1 MASTTTIN
9 TNTNTITVGV
19 IGVGYVGEHLVT
31 TFGKKFKVIGY
42 DLSKARVEY
51 LKETPQIKDNSLIK
65 LQYTTDGL
73 NECDLFCISVPTLL
87 RNDKSVDDSYV
98 KSAGKTVE
106 EFAKPGATVVME
118 SSVSVGMTRSIL
130 GHLRDKNIFVGFSPE
145 RVDPGRVEP
154 PCDEI
159 PKIISG
165 LDQESLSKVHEY
177 YSQVFKTTVKVS
189 SSETAEMCKLYENC
203 FRMVNIAYANE
214 AADECEK
221 HNIDVYEMIKACATK
236 PFGFMPFYPG
246 LGVGGHCIPVNPFY
260 LDTNCDFKLLMQA
273 THTTL
278 QRPQQKAQEL
288 VAKYPEATNFLVV
301 GVAFKPG
308 ESYTMNAP
316 GLEFAKA
323 LKNNHKKK
331 VTILDPL
338 VTSLKDFDTL
348 SFGGSILCIEH
359 KQFDI
364 VVIAMKQHKVHFSAL
379 VTVCQDNTT
388 PLEKFCDI

>member
-1 MASTTTIN
+1 MASYNKHTVV
-9 TNTNTITVGV
+9 VGV

-42 DLSKARVEY
+42 DLSQARIEY
-51 LKETPQIKDNSLIK
+51 LRSTPQVSTNPNIT
-65 LQYTTDGL
+65 LQHTTDGL
-73 NECDLFCISVPTLL
+73 ETCDLFCISVPTLL
-87 RNDKSVDDSYV
+87 RSDKSIDDSYV

-106 EFAKPGATVVME
+106 QFAKQGATVVME
-118 SSVSVGMTRSIL
+118 SSVSVGMTRTIL
-130 GHLRDKNIFVGFSPE
+130 GHLRDKDIFVGFSPE
-145 RVDPGRVEP
+145 RVDPGRVDP

-165 LDQESLSKVHEY
+165 LDKESLFHVSEY
-177 YSQVFKTTVKVS
+177 YNQVFKQTVPVS
-189 SSETAEMCKLYENC
+189 SAETAEMCKLYENC

-214 AADECEK
+214 AADECAK
-221 HNIDVYEMIKACATK
+221 HNIDVYEMIKACSTK

-278 QRPQQKAQEL
+278 KRPQQKAAEL
-288 VAKYPEATNFLVV
+288 VQEYPIAQNILVV

-316 GLEFAKA
+316 GLEFAKS
-323 LKNNHKKK
+323 LKNDHKKS

-338 VTSLKDFDTL
+338 VRNLTEFETV
-348 SFGGSILCIEH
+348 SFGGSILLIEQ
-359 KQFDI
+359 KIVDV
-364 VVIAMKQHKVHFSAL
+364 VVIAMKQHRVDCAAL
-379 VTVCQDNTT
+379 NNACKLYNVQLVA
-388 PLEKFCDI
+388 FCDI

>member
-1 MASTTTIN
+1 MSSN
-9 TNTNTITVGV
+9 ITVGV

-31 TFGKKFKVIGY
+31 VFGKRFNVIGY
-42 DLSKARVEY
+42 DLSKARIDY
-51 LKETPQIKDNSLIK
+51 LMTKPEMADNPRIK
-65 LQYTTDGL
+65 LQHVTDGL
-73 NECDLFCISVPTLL
+73 QNCDLFCISVPTLL
-87 RNDKSVDDSYV
+87 RDDKSIDDTYV
-98 KSAGKTVE
+98 KSAGNTVE
-106 EFAKPGATVVME
+106 RFVKPGATVVME

-130 GHLRDKNIFVGFSPE
+130 GHLRNKGVFVGFSPE

-165 LDQESLSKVHEY
+165 LDEVSLENVEKY
-177 YSQVFKTTVKVS
+177 YGQVFNTIVKVS

-214 AADECEK
+214 AADQCTR
-221 HNIDVYEMIKACATK
+221 HGIDVYEMIKACSTK

-260 LDTNCDFKLLMQA
+260 LDTNCDFNLLMQA
-273 THTTL
+273 TKTTL
-278 QRPQQKAQEL
+278 QRPQQKAEEL
-288 VAKYPEATNFLVV
+288 VTKHPNVQNILVV

-323 LKNNHKKK
+323 LKNEHQKN
-331 VTILDPL
+331 VIILDPL
-338 VTSLKDFDTL
+338 VTSLKDFQTVT
-348 SFGGSILCIEH
+348 FGGSIIRIE
-359 KQFDI
+359 QNEVDI
-364 VVIAMKQHKVHFSAL
+364 VVIAMKQHMIDYSAINN
-379 VTVCQDNTT
+379 VCDLYDVPIIT
-388 PLEKFCDI
+388 FCDV

>member
-1 MASTTTIN
+1 MASYNSDTIV
-9 TNTNTITVGV
+9 VGV

-51 LKETPQIKDNSLIK
+51 LQSTPQMSTNPNIT
-65 LQYTTDGL
+65 LQYSTDGL
-73 NECDLFCISVPTLL
+73 ETCDVFCISVPTLL
-87 RNDKSVDDSYV
+87 RDDKSVDDSYV

-106 EFAKPGATVVME
+106 QFAKKGATVVME
-118 SSVSVGMTRSIL
+118 SSVSVGMTRNVL
-130 GHLRDKNIFVGFSPE
+130 GHLRKKDIYVGFSPE
-145 RVDPGRVEP
+145 RVDPGRVDP

-165 LDQESLSKVHEY
+165 LDKASLAKVSEY
-177 YSQVFKTTVKVS
+177 YNQVFKTTVPVS

-214 AADECEK
+214 AADECKK
-221 HNIDVYEMIKACATK
+221 HKIDVYEMIKACSTK

-273 THTTL
+273 THNTL
-278 QRPQQKAQEL
+278 QRPQQKAAEL
-288 VAKYPEATNFLVV
+288 VHEHSDAQNILVV

-316 GLEFAKA
+316 GLEFAKS
-323 LKNNHKKK
+323 LKNEHKKN
-331 VTILDPL
+331 VIILDPL
-338 VTSLKDFDTL
+338 VTNLKEFETVT
-348 SFGGSILCIEH
+348 FGGSILRIEQ
-359 KQFDI
+359 KQVDI
-364 VVIAMKQHKVHFSAL
+364 VVIAMKQHKVDCATLDF
-379 VTVCQDNTT
+379 VCNLHKV
-388 PLEKFCDI
+388 PIIAFCDI